1 MKTFLERGITHL
13 DLHGVKHQ
21 DASNEVLDFVY
32 QYQDQLPLIIIC
44 GNSNKMIE
52 IASNILQ
59 KSNIEFSSPRFGI
72 IRIERVL
79 SLIHI

>member
-21 DASNEVLDFVY
+21 EASNEVLDFVY

-59 KSNIEFSSPRFGI
+59 KSNIEFSLTRFGI
-72 IRIERVL
+72 LRIEGV
-79 SLIHI
+79 

>member
-44 GNSNKMIE
+44 GNSNKMKE

-72 IRIERVL
+72 IRIERV
-79 SLIHI
+79 

>member
-21 DASNEVLDFVY
+21 DASNEILDFVY
-32 QYQDQLPLIIIC
+32 QYQDRLPLIIIC

-52 IASNILQ
+52 IASNILSL
-59 KSNIEFSSPRFGI
+59 SNIEFSSPRFGI
-72 IRIERVL
+72 LRIEGV
-79 SLIHI
+79 